1 MSALGVSYIS
11 IFVRNIVYY
20 MGHFRI
26 FDKIDS
32 SLKNA
37 TNVSESKKGRL
48 NL

>member
-1 MSALGVSYIS
+1 MSALGVSDIS

-20 MGHFRI
+20 MGHLRI

-32 SLKNA
+32 FLKIA
-37 TNVSESKKGRL
+37 TNLFESKKGGL